1 VDKKYNILICP
12 LGWGLGHTGRMIP
25 VASRLKDLGHRI
37 FLGAE
42 ERHLAFFG
50 SELPGTRLIKFPGFN
65 PGYSRFLPAYLILLL
80 KIPLLVYHTVRE
92 HYKLKQIIRD
102 YSIDI
107 LISDN
112 RFGLWNKG
120 IKTVYVTH
128 MPLIPFPKI
137 FRFLEFTG
145 IRLHNVIIRRYSLCF
160 IPDLPGSVNISG
172 RLTHSCRLPDNTR
185 FIGIL
190 SRFMRSG
197 PDVAGNNFTFRH
209 NSVII
214 SGPSPQSDILK
225 NKLVKVLK
233 NRQPETIFLG
243 GKPERSSEMVRSDNI
258 LYYNHLPSAAMK
270 EVMIHSEN
278 IIARAG
284 YSTIMDLI
292 CIGKNAV
299 LIPTPGQT
307 EQEYLAKYLSGKGW
321 FSYVSQR
328 DINNDLKFF
337 GASPLAWNEYVIEQS
352 RVLFDKA
359 LNEMLKD

>member
-12 LGWGLGHTGRMIP
+12 LGWGLGHAARMIP

-37 FLGAE
+37 FFGAE
-42 ERHLAFFG
+42 EKHFAFLR
-50 SELPGTRLIKFPGFN
+50 SELPDTRLIKFPGFD
-65 PGYSRFLPAYLILLL
+65 PGYSFFLPAYMIILL
-80 KIPLLVYHTVRE
+80 KIPLLVCHTVRE

-102 YSIDI
+102 HSIDI

-112 RFGLWNKG
+112 RFGLWNKS

-128 MPLIPFPKI
+128 MPLIPFPKT

-145 IRLHNVIIRRYSLCF
+145 IKIHNAIIRRYSLCF

-172 RLTHSCRLPDNTR
+172 RLTHLCKLPDNIR

-190 SRFMRSG
+190 SRFLRSG
-197 PDVAGNNFTFRH
+197 TDSTANNFTFRH
-209 NSVII
+209 NSIII
-214 SGPSPQSDILK
+214 SGPSPQSDILR

-233 NRQPETIFLG
+233 NRQPLTVILC
-243 GKPERSSEMVRSDNI
+243 GKPEGSSEMVRSDNI
-258 LYYNHLPSAAMK
+258 LYYDHLPSSAMK
-270 EVMIHSEN
+270 EVLIHSDN

-292 CIGKNAV
+292 CLGKSAL

-307 EQEYLAKYLSGKGW
+307 EQEYLAEYLSGKGW
-321 FSYVSQR
+321 FSSISQR
-328 DINNDLKFF
+328 DITKDLILSRTTF
-337 GASPLAWNEYVIEQS
+337 PYRTEDIIEQS
-352 RVLFDKA
+352 RLLLDKA
-359 LNEMLKD
+359 LNEMLND